1 MTELQTRFTTE
12 GLVIKE
18 MNVGESDRLVTLFTR
33 ENGIIRAF
41 ASGAKN
47 IKSKKGAA
55 TSLLTYSSFTIL
67 KKKDSYRIYEATPIA
82 MFFSLGC
89 DIETISLA
97 QYFCEL
103 AYNFGEDNSPN
114 EELLRLILNS
124 LNFITKNSK
133 NPILIKAITELR
145 IASICGYSPN
155 LVACENCGCF
165 EADVMYFNLEN
176 GSLCCD
182 ECSEEK
188 RGMPINRTL
197 LSAMRHIVYSD
208 FGKLYSFEIPDD
220 SAELLSKI
228 TEKYITVQ
236 TDYKFHTLEFF
247 NSIKE

>member
-55 TSLLTYSSFTIL
+55 TALLTYSSFTIL
-67 KKKDSYRIYEATPIA
+67 KKKDSYRIYEATPIE

-89 DIETISLA
+89 DIETISLS

-103 AYNFGEDNSPN
+103 AYSFGEENSPN
-114 EELLRLILNS
+114 VELLRLILNS
-124 LNFITKNSK
+124 LNFVNKKLK
-133 NPILIKAITELR
+133 NPTLIKAVTELR

-155 LVACENCGCF
+155 LVACEECGCF
-165 EADVMYFNLEN
+165 EADLMFFNLEN
-176 GSLCCD
+176 GSLCCKD
-182 ECSEEK
+182 CNPDSH
-188 RGMPINRTL
+188 GLPINRTL

-208 FGKLYSFEIPDD
+208 FNKLYSFEIPKE
-220 SAELLSKI
+220 SAEALSKI
-228 TEKYITVQ
+228 SEKYITLQ
-236 TDYKFHTLEFF
+236 TDYKFQTLEFF

>member
-1 MTELQTRFTTE
+1 MAEQQTRFTTE

-89 DIETISLA
+89 DIETISLC

-103 AYNFGEDNSPN
+103 AFNFGEENSPN

-124 LNFITKNSK
+124 LNFITKLKK

-182 ECSEEK
+182 ECSEQK
-188 RGMPINRTL
+188 NGIPINRTL

-220 SAELLSKI
+220 SAEALSKI
-228 TEKYITVQ
+228 SEKYITVQ
-236 TDYKFHTLEFF
+236 TDYKFQTLDFY

>member
-55 TSLLTYSSFTIL
+55 TSLLTYSSFTVL
-67 KKKDSYRIYEATPIA
+67 KKKGSYRIYEATPITT
-82 MFFSLGC
+82 FFSLGC
-89 DIETISLA
+89 DIETISLS

-103 AYNFGEDNSPN
+103 AYNFGEENSPN

-124 LNFITKNSK
+124 LNFITKDSK
-133 NPILIKAITELR
+133 NPVLIKAVTELR

-165 EADVMYFNLEN
+165 EADVMYFDLEN
-176 GSLCCD
+176 GSICCE
-182 ECSEEK
+182 ECSAEK
-188 RGMPINRTL
+188 KGLLINRTL

-208 FGKLYSFEIPDD
+208 FNKLYSFEIPQR
-220 SAELLSKI
+220 SADELSKI

-236 TDYKFHTLEFF
+236 TDYKFHTLEFY

>member
-82 MFFSLGC
+82 MFFALGC
-89 DIETISLA
+89 DIQTISLS

-103 AYNFGEDNSPN
+103 AYNFGEENSPN

-124 LNFITKNSK
+124 LNFITKNKK

-176 GSLCCD
+176 GSLCCG
-182 ECSEEK
+182 ECNIEN
-188 RGMPINRTL
+188 GGVPINRTL
-197 LSAMRHIVYSD
+197 LSAMRHIIYSD
-208 FGKLYSFEIPDD
+208 FNKLYSFEIPED
-220 SAELLSKI
+220 SAEALSKI
-228 TEKYITVQ
+228 SEKYITVQ
-236 TDYKFHTLEFF
+236 TDYKFQTLEFF

>member
-1 MTELQTRFTTE
+1 
-12 GLVIKE
+12 

-82 MFFSLGC
+82 MFFTLGC
-89 DIETISLA
+89 DIETISLS

-103 AYNFGEDNSPN
+103 AYSFGEENSPN

-124 LNFITKNSK
+124 LNFVTQNSK
-133 NPILIKAITELR
+133 NPTLIKAITELR
-145 IASICGYSPN
+145 ISSICGYSPN
-155 LVACENCGCF
+155 LVACEECGCF
-165 EADVMYFNLEN
+165 EADLMFFNIEN
-176 GSLCCD
+176 GSICCKD
-182 ECSEEK
+182 CNPDSV
-188 RGMPINRTL
+188 GIPINKTL

-208 FGKLYSFEIPDD
+208 FSKLYSFEIPES
-220 SAELLSKI
+220 SALELSKI

-236 TDYKFHTLEFF
+236 TDYRFHTLEFY
-247 NSIKE
+247 NSIKED